1 MANTR
6 NSTILTNF
14 DRGRITMG
22 SKIRL
27 KFLFRL
33 QDILKKRLFEAES
46 NFEEQ
51 EIREKMQELDYEI
64 KRTKI
69 GE

>member
-1 MANTR
+1 
-6 NSTILTNF
+6 
-14 DRGRITMG
+14 MG

-33 QDILKKRLFEAES
+33 QDILKKRLLEAES

-51 EIREKMQELDYEI
+51 EIREKMEELDYEI

>member
-1 MANTR
+1 
-6 NSTILTNF
+6 
-14 DRGRITMG
+14 MG

-27 KFLFRL
+27 KFLFKL

-51 EIREKMQELDYEI
+51 EIREKMEELDYEI